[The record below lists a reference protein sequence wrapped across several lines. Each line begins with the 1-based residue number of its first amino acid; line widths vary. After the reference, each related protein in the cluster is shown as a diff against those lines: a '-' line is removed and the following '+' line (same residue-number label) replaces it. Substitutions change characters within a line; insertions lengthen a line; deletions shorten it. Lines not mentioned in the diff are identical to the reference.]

1 MDNQRYIDLLEKE
14 EIQEE
19 ICNMYCKLHRELW
32 SNFGTSYHIILN
44 QKGEVYNMHIVDFNT
59 INEDILE
66 SRAIIITTI
75 DGEAVEVSTDDMG
88 PLEEVD
94 DFEEFKE
101 WIIAPAEIEMF
112 ENYSYIDL
120 ERYFYDNADWNE
132 YKEFNLTNFQELERE
147 AWFTNC
153 DLYDYDYIRDKI
165 QQKIESLEET
175 K

>member
-1 MDNQRYIDLLEKE
+1 
-14 EIQEE
+14 
-19 ICNMYCKLHRELW
+19 MYCELHRGLW
-32 SNFGTSYHIILN
+32 SNYGTSYHIILN

-66 SRAIIITTI
+66 SRAIMITTI

-101 WIIAPAEIEMF
+101 WTLKEINYQYENCSDADREKYLYEELNWIA
-112 ENYSYIDL
+112 
-120 ERYFYDNADWNE
+120 
-132 YKEFNLTNFQELERE
+132 YKEFNPTNFQELERE

-153 DLYDYDYIRDKI
+153 DLYDYDYIKAKI
-165 QQKIESLEET
+165 QQKIDCLQET